1 MRGARGGAS
10 SLGAGT
16 CGRGATGVW
25 AGGAAGRVLVAVLV
39 ALALLAGGVG
49 GAALGAEKASSGA
62 GDEAQ
67 ATEVSYPPELG
78 ANRGFLPSE
87 VGDASPRRV
96 TIGRLASA
104 DVALDGQLVT
114 FTGEVVGEPVRVGGD
129 HRWVQVQSAGGSS
142 YIMVLMTEEQ
152 ASLIEHYGGY
162 QVKGTTLR
170 ITGVYRVADP
180 NQLGD
185 IDVTAY
191 EVTVSDPG
199 EERVEPVKFRMLGVA
214 GALVLLA
221 VALFVVERVVRRRRA

>member
-1 MRGARGGAS
+1 MTGGRA
-10 SLGAGT
+10 A
-16 CGRGATGVW
+16 
-25 AGGAAGRVLVAVLV
+25 AAGRMLTAGLV
-39 ALALLAGGVG
+39 ALALLGSVVGETARGV
-49 GAALGAEKASSGA
+49 EKAGSSA
-62 GDEAQ
+62 GDEA
-67 ATEVSYPPELG
+67 AAAVTYPAELG
-78 ANRGFLPSE
+78 ADRGFLPSE
-87 VGDASPRRV
+87 VGDASSRRV
-96 TIGRLASA
+96 TISRLASA
-104 DVALDGQLVT
+104 DVELDGQLVT
-114 FTGEVVGEPVRVGGD
+114 FSGEVVGEPVSVGDD

-152 ASLIEHYGGY
+152 AALIEHYGGY

-199 EERVEPVKFRMLGVA
+199 EVRVEPVGFRMLWVA
-214 GALVLLA
+214 GAFVLLA